1 VEKRHSWRGREWRGA
16 GQCDSVSAMMRFE
29 QLRAWQSAHRLAL
42 AVYQVTE
49 SWPRREVYGLTSQ
62 TRRAA
67 VSVPANIAKGTAK
80 LGKKEVARFLET
92 ALASFTELTSLLRL
106 SLDLGM
112 MTSDEWQALEQ
123 IREETGKLLWG
134 LYRYARRHAPK

>member
-1 VEKRHSWRGREWRGA
+1 MGTPDAVEKRHSWWGREWRGA
-16 GQCDSVSAMMRFE
+16 GQCDSVSAMMRCE
-29 QLRAWQSAHRLAL
+29 QLRAWQSAHRL
-42 AVYQVTE
+42 VTE

-106 SLDLGM
+106 SVDLGI